1 MNEHQHLLDEA
12 RRFCNPTTGEVVE
25 LIPEELM
32 RLLRTAKLAVGIPGE
47 VSQTA
52 TSAKWVVFLNDE
64 IRDQAL
70 TRWREAKRQR
80 QRTKRRPT
88 DSCTQSPTSGVESPA
103 EAVRRPGLRGFLP
116 LRKSDV
122 P

>member
-32 RLLRTAKLAVGIPGE
+32 KLLRAAKLAVGIPGE

-52 TSAKWVVFLNDE
+52 TSAKWIVFLNED
-64 IRDQAL
+64 IRGQAL
-70 TRWREAKRQR
+70 RQWREANRQR
-80 QRTKRRPT
+80 QRTKRQPT
-88 DSCTQSPTSGVESPA
+88 DSRAQVPTSGVKSPA
-103 EAVRRPGLRGFLP
+103 KTVSGPGLRGFLRP
-116 LRKSDV
+116 RKPDI

>member
-25 LIPEELM
+25 LIPEKLM

-47 VSQTA
+47 ASRTA
-52 TSAKWVVFLNDE
+52 TSAKWIVFFNDD

-70 TRWREAKRQR
+70 MQWREAKRQR
-80 QRTKRRPT
+80 QRTRRRHVGATEHTPT
-88 DSCTQSPTSGVESPA
+88 TDVQSPAITKVA
-103 EAVRRPGLRGFLP
+103 RGLRGFLRP
-116 LRKSDV
+116 RL
-122 P
+122 PNE